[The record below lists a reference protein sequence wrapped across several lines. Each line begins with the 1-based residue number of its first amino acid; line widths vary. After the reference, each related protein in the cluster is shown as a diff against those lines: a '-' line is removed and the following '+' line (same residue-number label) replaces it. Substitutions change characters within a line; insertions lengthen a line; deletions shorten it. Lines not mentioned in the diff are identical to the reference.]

1 MRRSAL
7 AAVLIV
13 VLCAT
18 RGSLSS
24 FAAEAYS
31 EDAVKAAFL
40 YRFAGYVDWPQDIA
54 MRAPQAPFTI
64 AVLGDDGVVR
74 ELQNLLPSHAIKN
87 RPAEVH
93 QIRRIQDLG
102 DAQMLY
108 IAPRHRGDLHS
119 LLGALAMKPVLV
131 VTDEEGGLDEGSTVN
146 FLLLDRRVRFEV
158 SLAAAERSGLKI
170 SSELLSVAARVQG
183 GRLRS
188 DASCVLSGTTDAPGE
203 TASPRQSSCV
213 RLFG

>member
-1 MRRSAL
+1 MRRGLSRFLFGARLRHSAL
-7 AAVLIV
+7 LFAALY
-13 VLCAT
+13 AT
-18 RGSLSS
+18 RGVLPSQ
-24 FAAEAYS
+24 AIEAYS

-54 MRAPQAPFTI
+54 TQAPRASFTI

-74 ELQNLLPSHAIKN
+74 ELQKLLPTHAIKN
-87 RPAEVH
+87 HPADVRR
-93 QIRRIQDLG
+93 IRRIQDLG

-108 IAPRHRGDLHS
+108 ISPRHRGDLHT
-119 LLGALAMKPVLV
+119 LLAALAMRPVLV
-131 VTDEEGGLDEGSTVN
+131 VTDEEDGLEEGSTVN

-170 SSELLSVAARVQG
+170 SSELLSVAAHVEG

-188 DASCVLSGTTDAPGE
+188 DASCMLRCD
-203 TASPRQSSCV
+203 SSAEA
-213 RLFG
+213 G